1 VHGGAHGVDDVGI
14 LRVDEDAA
22 GVVALAVADA
32 GVLARH
38 VFPVGAAVVGA
49 EESRAVFD
57 VGTNDVHALAVGVHG
72 DGYGDAALEARDFDL
87 GPGLAFVG
95 GLEALRG
102 LGGGPTRAA
111 LGWSAAAA
119 FAAGT
124 LCGGQ
129 HDIGGVEGGLE
140 VARAVVVGSL
150 ESAGPVLAAVGG
162 AVDAAA

>member
-1 VHGGAHGVDDVGI
+1 VHGGAHGVDDVGV
-14 LRVDEDAA
+14 LRIEEDAA
-22 GVVALAVADA
+22 RVVALAVADA

-49 EESRAVFD
+49 EEAGAVLD
-57 VGTNDVHALAVGVHG
+57 VGADDVHALAVGVHG

-111 LGWSAAAA
+111 LGWRAAAA
-119 FAAGT
+119 FATAA
-124 LCGGQ
+124 LRGGQ
-129 HDIGGVEGGLE
+129 H
-140 VARAVVVGSL
+140 
-150 ESAGPVLAAVGG
+150 
-162 AVDAAA
+162 